1 MIFLMKSLLSGRV
14 EKENSSTRCLILK
27 YVKLSKNLKGMILKN
42 YILRI
47 DRGILFMLL
56 ASLSFAVMGG
66 FAKVVSVVLPPVEVT
81 FFRNVFGVAL
91 VGFAIYQSPLKQIG
105 GKPLLLFFRGAMG
118 FVALLAY
125 FYIIAYIPLGEAV
138 TYNKTSPI
146 FVAIFAYLFL
156 NEKLSKWAIV
166 AIGVGF
172 VGIVLIAQPQG
183 GTFDKYDMLGIFSG
197 LGAALAYTSI
207 RELRAYYDTRAIVM
221 SFMGVG
227 TVAPLLLMLV
237 TPYVNPPESLDFM
250 FAKFVMPQ
258 GVIWFYVFMMGISA
272 TISQLLMTKAYELTK
287 AGIVGTISYSN
298 IVFALI
304 IGIALGDPIP
314 DVWKFLGIVLV
325 ITSGLLVAFSKEKR

>member
-1 MIFLMKSLLSGRV
+1 MLNFQKIQRAY
-14 EKENSSTRCLILK
+14 LK
-27 YVKLSKNLKGMILKN
+27 K
-42 YILRI
+42 YILGI

-66 FAKVVSVVLPPVEVT
+66 FAKTVSEVLPPVEVT

-91 VGFAIYQSPLKQIG
+91 VGFAIYKSPLKQIG
-105 GKPLLLFFRGAMG
+105 GKPLLLLFRGSMG
-118 FVALLAY
+118 FMALLAY
-125 FYIIAYIPLGEAV
+125 FYVIAYIPLGEAV

-156 NEKLSKWAIV
+156 NEKLGKGAIL
-166 AIGVGF
+166 AIIVGF

-197 LGAALAYTSI
+197 IGAALAYTSI

-227 TVAPLLLMLV
+227 TVAPVLLMLASPYV
-237 TPYVNPPESLDFM
+237 TPPASLDFM
-250 FAKFVMPQ
+250 FAEFVMPE
-258 GVIWFYVFMMGISA
+258 GIIWLYVVIMGLSA
-272 TISQLLMTKAYELTK
+272 TASQVLMTKAYELTK

-314 DVWKFLGIVLV
+314 NFWTFLGIGLV
-325 ITSGLLVAFSKEKR
+325 ISSGLLVAFSKEKV